1 MEWFVEESERE
12 CEMRERGIR
21 MKKTVYRQVGTIL
34 CLAMV
39 IVLFAGCGG
48 EYSEQM
54 GTSGAS
60 GGAVSASAVNGEAV
74 SGSGGASR
82 YTYCSDWNLYYV
94 RDSYMPDAS
103 IVERNLENGSE
114 REIPV
119 DGLHEVCYV
128 DNDWVYYAKRIEV
141 EGNENFDST
150 TIVGEVW
157 RAPIDK
163 SSCAM
168 DEKAEELVLKEGN
181 RPGMVLSRSHIGIDH
196 KGILC
201 DGRYIVFE
209 GGEWT
214 GPEGVQSLEVFLRV
228 YDIQAGSYVHEEI
241 FQESYCYYDIDDT
254 VLCGDSVFAWNEE
267 ADELVRVKLETGE
280 RTTVAPFDNF
290 KLYEEMPSSISTTS
304 EEDIFWV
311 NSNDDGK
318 KEEVWQ
324 YNLAEQKSFCL
335 ITDEEFREQLG
346 EKGLLDCSIGEKEHV
361 FDCGGCFVRANRLYV
376 QLEITGEGSDDEECQ
391 NRVIFSKQLGE
402 PDANLIYEEP
412 LNECL
417 ANPESR
423 QKIFTKKYEGI
434 YGRQPYTRKMYFKC
448 RGFCVSMTEDEC
460 LMYLENE
467 EEKKNMPACF
477 DFRTGR
483 LHFLEKDEEWL
494 SKNLHAVN
502 NGILTGDSGEFF
514 ESYMICDMMPNNYDV
529 DEE

>member
-1 MEWFVEESERE
+1 
-12 CEMRERGIR
+12 
-21 MKKTVYRQVGTIL
+21 MKKTVYGQVGTML

-39 IVLFAGCGG
+39 ILLFAGCGG

-54 GTSGAS
+54 GASGTS
-60 GGAVSASAVNGEAV
+60 GGAVSASAVSGQAV
-74 SGSGGASR
+74 SGSEGASR

-119 DGLHEVCYV
+119 DGLHEVCYA

-141 EGNENFDST
+141 EENEYFNST

-168 DEKAEELVLKEGN
+168 DEKAEELVLKEDN
-181 RPGMVLSRSHIGIDH
+181 RVGMVLSERHIGIDY

-214 GPEGVQSLEVFLRV
+214 GPLGVQSLEVFLRV
-228 YDIQAGSYVHEEI
+228 YDIQAGSYVHEEV
-241 FQESYCYYDIDDT
+241 FKEGYCYYGISYTD
-254 VLCGDSVFAWNEE
+254 LCGDSIFTYDEQ

-280 RTTVAPFDNF
+280 KTTVAPFENF
-290 KLYEEMPSSISTTS
+290 KLYEEMHSSISTTS
-304 EEDIFWV
+304 EEDIFWT
-311 NSNDDGK
+311 NSYDDGK

-335 ITDEEFREQLG
+335 ITDEEFREQL
-346 EKGLLDCSIGEKEHV
+346 EKRGVLDCPIGGKEHV
-361 FDCGGCFVRANRLYV
+361 FDCEGCFVRANRLYV
-376 QLEITGEGSDDEECQ
+376 QLEITGEGSDDEDCQ
-391 NRVIFSKQLGE
+391 NWVILSKELGK
-402 PDANLIYEEP
+402 PDADLVYEER

-417 ANPESR
+417 ANPENR
-423 QKIFTKKYEGI
+423 QKIFTKKYDGI
-434 YGRQPYTRKMYFKC
+434 YGRQPHTRKVYFES

-502 NGILTGDSGEFF
+502 NGILTGDSGNFM
-514 ESYMICDMMPNNYDV
+514 ESYTICDRMPNNYDV
-529 DEE
+529 QGE